1 MMLVLLLVL
10 LAITVLTEGY
20 VVPEF
25 ISSKSNIN
33 FIDSDTV
40 NTKRNI
46 LSRQL
51 LSKSRKLKSLQLI
64 NSENLLSEITTDALS
79 STSYSIPTSL
89 STFVPPEVGT
99 EIYLGSAISLIP
111 IIWATIEFN
120 SRIQTQRNCLVC
132 QGSGLVKVTRTGNA
146 LTRPR
151 KCWSCGGF
159 LPWLGWKMFFFSAF
173 FDIGNGGPLQRPAK
187 DYNEINDAIRQ
198 QRQQQAKEQLPNKQ
212 SNHTDVNS

>member
-1 MMLVLLLVL
+1 MIIL
-10 LAITVLTEGY
+10 LAFLIVMISPAIEGFIA
-20 VVPEF
+20 PEV
-25 ISSKSNIN
+25 SNSNYN
-33 FIDSDTV
+33 FIDA
-40 NTKRNI
+40 NTGVHIKRNI

-51 LSKSRKLKSLQLI
+51 QSKCRKSKSLQLI
-64 NSENLLSEITTDALS
+64 NSENLLLSESTNVIDTLS
-79 STSYSIPTSL
+79 SSSSTSL

-132 QGSGLVKVTRTGNA
+132 QGSGLVKVTRTGNS

-159 LPWLGWKMFFFSAF
+159 LPWLGWKMFFFSTF

-187 DYNEINDAIRQ
+187 DYDAINDAIRQ
-198 QRQQQAKEQLPNKQ
+198 QQQQEQQQQDTKITETTDNKQ
-212 SNHTDVNS
+212 V